1 MRAVN
6 LERSLKRLAAET
18 GAGQWG
24 SALKPRYDASFARNS
39 PHLLGRCSA
48 LLRADS
54 HSYSTLIDFLSVRVA
69 RI

>member
-1 MRAVN
+1 MMHILQA
-6 LERSLKRLAAET
+6 SLQR
-18 GAGQWG
+18 
-24 SALKPRYDASFARNS
+24 
-39 PHLLGRCSA
+39 LLGRCSA